1 MKYLGIDYG
10 TKRTG
15 VAISDDEG
23 RFAVLKETI
32 PGDMHAVLYRLHEIV
47 QTENIDEL
55 VIGLPVNQSG
65 QSTDMTVHVQAFIA
79 ALRERIVLPV
89 HTFDERLTSSL
100 AAQLLGSN
108 KHPKRDQ
115 VSAQIIL
122 QNYLDQRQHTL

>member
-1 MKYLGIDYG
+1 
-10 TKRTG
+10 
-15 VAISDDEG
+15 
-23 RFAVLKETI
+23 
-32 PGDMHAVLYRLHEIV
+32 
-47 QTENIDEL
+47 
-55 VIGLPVNQSG
+55 
-65 QSTDMTVHVQAFIA
+65 MTVHVQAFIA

-122 QNYLDQRQHTL
+122 QNYLDQRQHQGTAKAGAETRPADQQPHRVWSGTA

>member
-1 MKYLGIDYG
+1 MKYIGIDYG

-32 PGDMHAVLYRLHEIV
+32 TGDQSAVLYRLHEIV
-47 QTENIDEL
+47 QAEAIDAI
-55 VIGLPVNQSG
+55 VIGLPVNQAG
-65 QSTDMTVHVQAFIA
+65 EETQMTQHVEQFIT
-79 ALRERIVLPV
+79 ALHERIVLPV

-100 AAQLLGSN
+100 AAQLLGSS

-122 QNYLDQRQHTL
+122 QNYLDQHHHTV